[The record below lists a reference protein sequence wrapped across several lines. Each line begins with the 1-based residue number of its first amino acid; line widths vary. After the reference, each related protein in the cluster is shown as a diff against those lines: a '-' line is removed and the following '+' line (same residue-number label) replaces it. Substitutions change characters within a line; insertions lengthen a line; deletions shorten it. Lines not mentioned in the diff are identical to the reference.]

1 MAGKLRWAIPLIVA
15 AAAIF
20 LITVTG
26 SASAA
31 SITGMVTDTNGIAV
45 SAATVTLYQNG
56 SEYPGTGN
64 PARTNAAGY
73 YLFTGL
79 TDGTYSIQADAGGY
93 FSPSDSRILAGN
105 DVEVNLRITGYDSK
119 AARATI
125 YAYDTPTP
133 TPTPT
138 PTAMPTKKVTP
149 TVVPLPTPEPS
160 PGFGMLLALV
170 AIGLIAA
177 ARKR

>member
-31 SITGMVTDTNGIAV
+31 SITGTVTDTNGITV
-45 SAATVTLYQNG
+45 SGATVTLYQNG
-56 SEYPGTGN
+56 SEYLGTGN
-64 PARTNAAGY
+64 PTRTNANGHY
-73 YLFTGL
+73 MFTAL

-93 FSPSDSRILAGN
+93 FSPSDSRNIAGN
-105 DVEVNLRITGYDSK
+105 DVEVNLKITGYDSK
-119 AARATI
+119 TARPTS

-138 PTAMPTKKVTP
+138 AKPTKKVTP

-160 PGFGMLLALV
+160 PGFGVLLVLVAFCLLA
-170 AIGLIAA
+170 G